1 MPGLKDVMI
10 EVDAACVQLRKAW
23 KLKKEQS
30 KAEWE
35 KWKKGKKA
43 EELAGAEAAYQ
54 ELVFEDGLGK
64 LLESWHKNGDNYSKF
79 HSHYVK
85 IHKIQHKYHKISK
98 AALKELGDC
107 KKVCTLL
114 IKEMD
119 EQIQIVDDWL
129 QTAKLVYDTDLDA
142 ALKESKE
149 ETKAVQQG
157 KMIPPIIL
165 ISLPVATVL
174 KNAGLK
180 ADQIARIDM
189 DGTLE
194 VILSDAEIRREFA
207 KQEVDVS
214 ALCKLTNSAALHEIA
229 SALKEGAIG
238 LLEKMDDGKLD
249 EDKAEDAFKVLIDKA
264 VEEAVGR
271 AVEEAERL
279 SSIKKIAKYATV
291 KSAFKVVALALGVV
305 AGEAVMIGGALSV
318 NPAVIAIGL
327 YSTYK
332 AVNKL
337 MAEVTRL
344 SSDFDTII
352 DKMQRAIIQL
362 GTHHGALKE
371 ATGASINEL
380 LGNQITPT
388 ISDLMELY
396 GSAVDKLAREE
407 ATVDQVSKKLDG
419 MMSRSDAL
427 SAQINKLQKAMD
439 AEKLDAKAVLGP
451 LRKEAEAL
459 ADQISETIIEVMD
472 LNGKVE
478 TMNQTLGSLQ
488 GEVAQLRDRLGDVAL
503 YAAIAVSTGLSAGLV
518 AGLGFAAELGGATS
532 KVCSLVNTGISAG
545 NKTVVAAQAVTGY
558 LKDKHS
564 ERAKTKL
571 S

>member
-165 ISLPVATVL
+165 ISLPIATVL

-249 EDKAEDAFKVLIDKA
+249 
-264 VEEAVGR
+264 
-271 AVEEAERL
+271 
-279 SSIKKIAKYATV
+279 
-291 KSAFKVVALALGVV
+291 
-305 AGEAVMIGGALSV
+305 
-318 NPAVIAIGL
+318 
-327 YSTYK
+327 
-332 AVNKL
+332 
-337 MAEVTRL
+337 
-344 SSDFDTII
+344 
-352 DKMQRAIIQL
+352 
-362 GTHHGALKE
+362 
-371 ATGASINEL
+371 
-380 LGNQITPT
+380 
-388 ISDLMELY
+388 
-396 GSAVDKLAREE
+396 
-407 ATVDQVSKKLDG
+407 
-419 MMSRSDAL
+419 
-427 SAQINKLQKAMD
+427 
-439 AEKLDAKAVLGP
+439 
-451 LRKEAEAL
+451 
-459 ADQISETIIEVMD
+459 
-472 LNGKVE
+472 
-478 TMNQTLGSLQ
+478 
-488 GEVAQLRDRLGDVAL
+488 
-503 YAAIAVSTGLSAGLV
+503 
-518 AGLGFAAELGGATS
+518 
-532 KVCSLVNTGISAG
+532 
-545 NKTVVAAQAVTGY
+545 
-558 LKDKHS
+558 
-564 ERAKTKL
+564 
-571 S
+571 

>member
-43 EELAGAEAAYQ
+43 EELAGAEAAYG

-518 AGLGFAAELGGATS
+518 AGLGLGAELGGATS

>member
-1 MPGLKDVMI
+1 MTRP
-10 EVDAACVQLRKAW
+10 
-23 KLKKEQS
+23 
-30 KAEWE
+30 
-35 KWKKGKKA
+35 
-43 EELAGAEAAYQ
+43 
-54 ELVFEDGLGK
+54 
-64 LLESWHKNGDNYSKF
+64 
-79 HSHYVK
+79 
-85 IHKIQHKYHKISK
+85 
-98 AALKELGDC
+98 
-107 KKVCTLL
+107 
-114 IKEMD
+114 
-119 EQIQIVDDWL
+119 
-129 QTAKLVYDTDLDA
+129 
-142 ALKESKE
+142 
-149 ETKAVQQG
+149 
-157 KMIPPIIL
+157 
-165 ISLPVATVL
+165 
-174 KNAGLK
+174 
-180 ADQIARIDM
+180 
-189 DGTLE
+189 
-194 VILSDAEIRREFA
+194 
-207 KQEVDVS
+207 
-214 ALCKLTNSAALHEIA
+214 
-229 SALKEGAIG
+229 
-238 LLEKMDDGKLD
+238 
-249 EDKAEDAFKVLIDKA
+249 

-291 KSAFKVVALALGVV
+291 KGVFKVIALALGVV
-305 AGEAVMIGGALSV
+305 AGEAVMIGGALSA

-419 MMSRSDAL
+419 MMGRSDAL
-427 SAQINKLQKAMD
+427 SAQINKLQKAME
-439 AEKLDAKAVLGP
+439 AEKLDAKGVLGP

-459 ADQISETIIEVMD
+459 ADQINETIIEVME

-518 AGLGFAAELGGATS
+518 AGLSLGAELGGATS